1 MPQTPRDKA
10 IAINLRK
17 NILSIPQQ
25 KRDQRESHII
35 QEIINQNDLAT
46 QERKRQIKNQW
57 QRQNSKGNFVER
69 SLSFRG
75 KHDDG
80 QGSYRNK
87 DGEYIGSTNRILG
100 GKEYLVPTKSRK
112 GTEWH
117 FKQLGKIE

>member
-1 MPQTPRDKA
+1 MPQTPRDIA
-10 IAINLRK
+10 IAISLRK
-17 NILSIPQQ
+17 NILSIPHQ

-46 QERKRQIKNQW
+46 QERKRKMKNQW
-57 QRQNSKGNFVER
+57 QRQNSKFVER
-69 SLSFRG
+69 SFRG

-87 DGEYIGSTNRILG
+87 NGEYIGSTNRILG
-100 GKEYLVPTKSRK
+100 GKEYLVPIKSRK

>member
-46 QERKRQIKNQW
+46 QERKRQMKNQW
-57 QRQNSKGNFVER
+57 QRNNT
-69 SLSFRG
+69 SFRG

-80 QGSYRNK
+80 RGHYVNK
-87 DGEYIGSTNRILG
+87 DGNIIGSTNRIW
-100 GKEYLVPTKSRK
+100 GKEYLEPTKSRK